1 MGWRCTVSSALI
13 KPFQC
18 RKGLAYKP
26 RDPELHNNLGSSFY
40 LKGEFSSA
48 LTAFERA
55 SQANPQEPRF
65 WRNQLMILKEQGRLE
80 DAEARLAQALR
91 VLPNNASLKNEA
103 LSLERKPP
111 ASASELRLSAP
122 YRIQAERGADADV
135 QALKVA
141 LHREAKGAITAL

>member
-1 MGWRCTVSSALI
+1 MIEAHNGLGMALHGLER
-13 KPFQC
+13 FDQAVHQY

-40 LKGEFSSA
+40 LKGEFASA

-103 LSLERKPP
+103 LSLERAK
-111 ASASELRLSAP
+111 AARE
-122 YRIQAERGADADV
+122 RIRA
-135 QALKVA
+135 
-141 LHREAKGAITAL
+141 TP